1 MEILYDIEE
10 IDKRAIKYLLDA
22 KEKFDNCIDS
32 AGPSAMVSTQY
43 LWDAVVEVKK
53 KGVKIRFITEITKD
67 NLSSCKTMM
76 TISEL
81 RHLEGVKGNF
91 GIVDS
96 LHYGGAAEAP
106 PSPWIHSTV
115 NSFIEQQQYFFDML
129 WGKAIPA
136 KTRIKEIEE
145 GLKREFI
152 ETIQD
157 PKELQDL
164 IPQVITSSFEKIDI
178 AFSKSNS
185 FRQYERDGIIELIAR
200 KANEGVKVRILVDQ
214 NKDIEPILERLK
226 THSQI
231 TIKDLNDSIQTKITT
246 IIVDAER
253 SLVIELRDYN
263 QLKSDEAIGLA
274 TYSNSES
281 TVLSYVSIFET
292 LWIQSSGITL

>member
-1 MEILYDIEE
+1 L
-10 IDKRAIKYLLDA
+10 
-22 KEKFDNCIDS
+22 
-32 AGPSAMVSTQY
+32 
-43 LWDAVVEVKK
+43 
-53 KGVKIRFITEITKD
+53 
-67 NLSSCKTMM
+67 
-76 TISEL
+76 
-81 RHLEGVKGNF
+81 
-91 GIVDS
+91 S
-96 LHYGGAAEAP
+96 LHYGGASAAP
-106 PSPWIHSTV
+106 PSPWIHNTV
-115 NSFIEQQQYFFDML
+115 KSFIEQQQYFFDML

-157 PKELQDL
+157 PKEIQDL
-164 IPQVITSSFEKIDI
+164 IPHVITSSFEKIDI

-185 FRQYERDGIIELIAR
+185 FRQYESDGIIELIAR

-246 IIVDAER
+246 IIADDER

-274 TYSNSES
+274 TCSNSES
-281 TVLSYVSIFET
+281 TVISYASIFET
-292 LWIQSSGITL
+292 LWIQSREITI